1 MTTSPRKSAGIIIG
15 IATLILLA
23 MLVPFYFL
31 TKSSGWWQKEFVARG
46 YAVGVLIHQNVY
58 ELNLFDLA
66 FTKPAFDHQSV
77 YVPAGSL
84 SSYFTLVTL
93 SQQVFPNAKDILLPT
108 ENPYFSGRISISAL
122 NIDTAALATGSRQYL
137 NAGESYR
144 IIRLTAPPDRSL
156 FSFSTDDNAPEIL
169 HSSPYLKDIVN
180 QGMCRTDGQSNG
192 CGIAEDT
199 YINLSDVL
207 HNYFRSN
214 LIYRVDDENKRIILQ
229 FVPIPGPVLI

>member
-1 MTTSPRKSAGIIIG
+1 MTTSPRKSAGIII
-15 IATLILLA
+15 AVTALILLI
-23 MLVPFYFL
+23 MLLPLYFL

-84 SSYFTLVTL
+84 SSYFTLITL

-122 NIDTAALATGSRQYL
+122 NIDTAA
-137 NAGESYR
+137 
-144 IIRLTAPPDRSL
+144 PPDRSL

-169 HSSPYLKDIVN
+169 HSSPYLKDIIN